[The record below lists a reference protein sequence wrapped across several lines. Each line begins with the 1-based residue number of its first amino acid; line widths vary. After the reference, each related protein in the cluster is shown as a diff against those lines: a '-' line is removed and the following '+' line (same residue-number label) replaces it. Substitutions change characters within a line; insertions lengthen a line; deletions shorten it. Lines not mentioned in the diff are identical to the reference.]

1 MRKPPMLFVAA
12 ILIVLG
18 LIWLGVAEL
27 ARPAVAADPSSLDG
41 LASLSGAVQAPKPFK
56 AAQVHIMNVDKQV
69 LFMVYTSGGR
79 YRAPNLFPGK
89 YEVTV
94 RKAGFGTDTQ
104 TITLA
109 AGAKATLDFS
119 LREQAGPGVR
129 QGEFGFTSGA
139 GTDVKLLSYDE
150 LYPRESG
157 RVLLE
162 KNCMYCHGKNFF
174 PSKQYHETQWNAFI
188 DLMTGATAS
197 ERGAMVPPGALSQP
211 DRATLLAYLS
221 RQFGPGSLP
230 RGLRV
235 DTEFPVDEAALG
247 KAMYVEYY
255 LPLDPKLD
263 AGNKQRRTQQP
274 HFDQQG
280 NVWYTDRSIP
290 NRIGR
295 VDPRTG
301 QFKDWV
307 MPDPKADPH
316 GLTVDARG
324 HVWFAET
331 AGFHLGEL
339 DPATGSIMRYP
350 MDSTGRSKGRGHSP
364 AVDSKQN
371 VWFTVIQGDMIG
383 KWDRQTGK
391 SIVWKV
397 PTQGAAPYGI
407 ALDKDDN
414 VWFAEFRRCKI
425 GKFDPRTERFT
436 EYVVP
441 SQPCT
446 IRRLGV
452 DSQSMVWYGDFSN
465 GKLGKIDPTTGKIV
479 QYDIPMPFSEPY
491 DVWADREDAIWIS
504 DGGQGGALIR
514 FDQRTKKFTYYPTP
528 QITDQPK
535 LAITREGAIWYTPRS
550 SLRAAV
556 GVLYPNVEKI
566 TTLAASY

>member
-1 MRKPPMLFVAA
+1 MRNRSSLLVVTVLFTVGFAWVCGPA
-12 ILIVLG
+12 TLSP
-18 LIWLGVAEL
+18 
-27 ARPAVAADPSSLDG
+27 ARAADGDG
-41 LASLSGAVQAPKPFK
+41 LPGMAALSGTVQAPRAFK
-56 AAQVHIMNVDKQV
+56 AAQVHLMHAEKNV

-94 RKAGFGTDTQ
+94 RKAGFGADTR
-104 TITLA
+104 TITLG
-109 AGAKATLDFS
+109 AGVKATLDFS
-119 LREQAGPGVR
+119 LREQASPGVR
-129 QGEFGFTSGA
+129 QGEFGFASGA
-139 GTDVKLLSYDE
+139 GTDVKLLSYEE
-150 LYPRESG
+150 LYPRGPG

-162 KNCMYCHGKNFF
+162 KDCMYCHGRNFF

-197 ERGAMVPPGALSQP
+197 ERGAMIPPGTLSEG

-221 RQFGPGSLP
+221 RQFGPGSPP
-230 RGLRV
+230 RGLRA
-235 DTEFPVDEAALG
+235 DAEFPVDEAALG

-301 QFKDWV
+301 EFKDWV

-316 GLTVDARG
+316 GLTVDAKG

-339 DPATGSIMRYP
+339 DPATGSIVRYP
-350 MDSTGRSKGRGHSP
+350 MDSSGRSKGRGHSP
-364 AVDSKQN
+364 VVDSKQN

-391 SIVWKV
+391 STVWKV

-407 ALDKDDN
+407 DLDKDDN

-425 GKFDPRTERFT
+425 GKFDPRTEKFT

-441 SQPCT
+441 SHPCT

-452 DSQSMVWYGDFSN
+452 DSQGMVWYGDFSN
-465 GKLGKIDPTTGKIV
+465 GKLGKIDPTSGKIV

-514 FDQRTKKFTYYPTP
+514 FDQRAKKFTYYPTP

-535 LAITREGAIWYTPRS
+535 LAITRDGAIWYTPRS
-550 SLRAAV
+550 SLKAAV
-556 GVLYPNVEKI
+556 GVLYPDVDRIK
-566 TTLAASY
+566 TLAASY